1 MKPLVILAVL
11 LTFLVGVGLHID
23 PSKAQV
29 YKKRNADGTVT
40 YSDKPISGAEKVD
53 VEPVP
58 VTEFAKPTGPA
69 VSTPVQAEV
78 GTAMNSAEV
87 SAEAIEFGVSITAP
101 EHNQAIRANDGQ
113 LQVSWQSQPSKL
125 PEGYNYELVVDG
137 VTAWRGFNSQQVT
150 LAEIDRGERRLFVRI
165 VDANNQQVA
174 RSDTVAVFVLRASV
188 LQPNATQS

>member
-29 YKKRNADGTVT
+29 YKKRNADGSVT
-40 YSDKPISGAEKVD
+40 YSDKPIRGAEQVD
-53 VEPVP
+53 VEPAP
-58 VTEFAKPTGPA
+58 VTEFAKPTGPLA
-69 VSTPVQAEV
+69 NTPAEA
-78 GTAMNSAEV
+78 GTAQNN
-87 SAEAIEFGVSITAP
+87 AEASTEAVEFGVSITAP
-101 EHNQAIRANDGQ
+101 DHNQAIRANDGQ

-125 PEGYNYELVVDG
+125 PAGYNYELVVDG
-137 VTAWRGFNSQQVT
+137 VTAWRGFNSQQIT

-165 VDANNQQVA
+165 VDVNNQQVA

-188 LQPNATQS
+188 VQPNATQS

>member
-23 PSKAQV
+23 SSKAQV

-53 VEPVP
+53 VEPAP

-69 VSTPVQAEV
+69 ASTAMQAEA
-78 GTAMNSAEV
+78 GISQN
-87 SAEAIEFGVSITAP
+87 AEASAKAVEFGVSITAP

-125 PEGYNYELVVDG
+125 PDGYNYELVVDG
-137 VTAWRGFNSQQVT
+137 ATAWRGFNSQQVT

-165 VDANNQQVA
+165 VDVNNQQVA

-188 LQPNATQS
+188 VQPNATQS

>member
-11 LTFLVGVGLHID
+11 LTFLVGVGLHVD

-53 VEPVP
+53 VEPAP

-69 VSTPVQAEV
+69 TSTAMQAEA
-78 GTAMNSAEV
+78 GISQNAEA
-87 SAEAIEFGVSITAP
+87 SAEAVEFGVSITAP

-125 PEGYNYELVVDG
+125 PDGYNYELVVDG

-165 VDANNQQVA
+165 VDVNNQQVA

-188 LQPNATQS
+188 VQPNATQS

>member
-11 LTFLVGVGLHID
+11 LTFLVGVGLHVD

-29 YKKRNADGTVT
+29 YKKRNADGSVT

-53 VEPVP
+53 VEPAP

-69 VSTPVQAEV
+69 ASAPVPVEAPAAE
-78 GTAMNSAEV
+78 A
-87 SAEAIEFGVSITAP
+87 SAEAVEFKVSITAP

-113 LQVSWQSQPSKL
+113 LQVSWQSQPAKL

-165 VDANNQQVA
+165 VDADNQQVA

-188 LQPNATQS
+188 VQPNATQP

>member
-11 LTFLVGVGLHID
+11 LTFLVGVGLHVD
-23 PSKAQV
+23 PTTAQV

-40 YSDKPISGAEKVD
+40 YSDQPIQGAEAVE

-58 VTEFAKPTGPA
+58 VTEFAKPTTPTTATQSAAAGAAAETASELP
-69 VSTPVQAEV
+69 VS
-78 GTAMNSAEV
+78 
-87 SAEAIEFGVSITAP
+87 FGVSITAP

-113 LQVSWQSQPSKL
+113 LQVSWQSQPAKL

-150 LAEIDRGERRLFVRI
+150 LAEIERGERRIVVRI
-165 VDANNQQVA
+165 VDINNQPVA

-188 LQPNATQS
+188 VQPNATQS

>member
-11 LTFLVGVGLHID
+11 LTFLVGVGLHVD

-29 YKKRNADGTVT
+29 YKKRNADGSVT
-40 YSDKPISGAEKVD
+40 YSDKPIRGAEQVD
-53 VEPVP
+53 VEPAP

-69 VSTPVQAEV
+69 TNVPEQAETPVAE
-78 GTAMNSAEV
+78 A
-87 SAEAIEFGVSITAP
+87 SAEAVELGVSITAP